1 MTILQL
7 KYVITIANSSSMR
20 EAASKL
26 YVSQPALSATIRELE
41 QELNIKIFERNNK
54 GINVTEQ
61 GREFVNYAKQ
71 AVNQYEIIE
80 DRYFSGGEK
89 KKHFSVSMQ
98 HYVFG
103 IHAFVNALKKID
115 YPKYNYSV
123 SETRTEEVLS
133 DVRKQKSEVGII
145 AYTKSN
151 EAVIKKLFRE
161 FNLEFFPLFHK
172 ESCAYVWKEHPLAG
186 EKELSLEDL
195 REYPFLSFD
204 QSSDSEFY
212 LSEEPLSD
220 YDFPKIIKST
230 DRATSAELMA
240 ALNGYSIGTGAM
252 TKSISLKDE
261 FLSIKLKEQDP
272 VTVGYILLK
281 NHKLSE
287 IGKTYV
293 EELKKIS

>member
-1 MTILQL
+1 MTVLQL

-41 QELNIKIFERNNK
+41 SELNIKIFERSNK
-54 GINVTEQ
+54 GIVVTEQ
-61 GREFVNYAKQ
+61 GREFLSYAKQ
-71 AVNQYEIIE
+71 AVSQYEIIE
-80 DRYFSGGEK
+80 DRYISSPDK

-103 IHAFVNALKKID
+103 IHAFVKAIKKLD
-115 YPKYNYSV
+115 YPSYNYSV
-123 SETRTEEVLS
+123 YETRTDEVLS
-133 DVRKQKSEVGII
+133 DVRTQKSEIGII

-172 ESCAYVWKEHPLAG
+172 ESCAYVWKKHPLADR
-186 EKELSLEDL
+186 KELSLDDL
-195 REYPFLSFD
+195 KDYPFVSFD
-204 QSSDSEFY
+204 QSSENSFY

-220 YDFPKIIKST
+220 YDFSKIIKST
-230 DRATSAELMA
+230 DRATSAEIMA
-240 ALNGYSIGTGAM
+240 TLNGYSIGTGAM
-252 TKSISLKDE
+252 TKSLSLKDE
-261 FLSIKLKEQDP
+261 FISIKLKEQDP
-272 VTVGYILLK
+272 VTVGYILKK

-287 IGKTYV
+287 IGRIYI